1 MLGRR
6 EGRGGRVERK
16 RVRKGRERWWK
27 WKLLVR
33 FRPRGLVPRG
43 IAEHSV
49 KILHFKINHSRL
61 GTKRNTC
68 TFTRLFTPTHASEL
82 PFTQH
87 VARRCL
93 LSSSGFAEATSQCHG
108 GGSWLL
114 RVTEEKEKASV
125 HQHFK
130 KPMNTHRD
138 TTRLYYRTHLVI
150 QWHEENIYNQGFLK
164 WPGGTWEVCGPA
176 PVMSNWTTWT
186 CTWKL
191 ASKRADWIL

>member
-93 LSSSGFAEATSQCHG
+93 LSPSGFAEATSRCHG
-108 GGSWLL
+108 GDSWLL

-138 TTRLYYRTHLVI
+138 TTRLYYSSHDPMTWREHL
-150 QWHEENIYNQGFLK
+150 QPGFFEVTRGYM
-164 WPGGTWEVCGPA
+164 GGL
-176 PVMSNWTTWT
+176 WTSSSH
-186 CTWKL
+186 WKNL
-191 ASKRADWIL
+191 SIVAKHVQLNHLNMHMKTS